1 MESEQK
7 NESTKP
13 RRNRFSTRK
22 LLLTVGVVLI
32 IVVALGYVLS
42 RNYLTPSSTELAV
55 TFDFDND
62 YPPLAEGQNSPF
74 NQTSDGITAYFSSP
88 SDTVVA
94 PAFSIQSYETTFI
107 TLSQFSGKYLYDNK
121 PSRDTLDI
129 KFSQQLKSIS
139 LTFATIEYQTGPTD
153 ITLTAYVN
161 SADTTPV
168 GSASARGTVLTG
180 LYPQGL
186 LSFDSGGQPFNIVR
200 IEIPSEGSG
209 ETTNFFVDNIR
220 VKLMQQEQ
228 SIK

>member
-32 IVVALGYVLS
+32 LVVALGYVLS

-55 TFDFDND
+55 TFDFDTGS
-62 YPPLAEGQNSPF
+62 PLLAEGQNLPL
-74 NQTSDGITAYFSSP
+74 NQTSDGITAYFSSS
-88 SDTVVA
+88 SDTVVGSS
-94 PAFSIQSYETTFI
+94 FSIQSYETTFI

-121 PSRDTLDI
+121 PSRDTLEI

-139 LTFATIEYQTGPTD
+139 LTFTTIEYQTGPTD
-153 ITLTAYVN
+153 ITLTAYMN

-168 GSASARGTVLTG
+168 GSTSARGTILTG

-186 LSFDSGGQPFNIVR
+186 LSFDSSGQPFNRVR
-200 IEIPSEGSG
+200 IEISPEDSG

-220 VKLMQQEQ
+220 V
-228 SIK
+228 S